1 MLQIMQMKINSESDL
16 YNPLDPSGMRI
27 SDSVYAYLKTFCTEA
42 ESKKHLHDKLQIISD
57 GPVNADRL
65 KQAIREAVRKDE
77 AEFDRQIAVNRK
89 KALSCYAVGI
99 ALSIFGI
106 TLWILLDQVLLAFI
120 SFLGSTAISDGI
132 TIQLQMNPDI
142 RRLKKQL
149 EPFKDFELEVI
160 QRSS

>member
-1 MLQIMQMKINSESDL
+1 MMQMKINSESDL
-16 YNPLDPSGMRI
+16 YNPLDPAGMRI
-27 SDSVYAYLKTFCTEA
+27 ADSVYSYLKSFCTEA
-42 ESKKHLHDKLQIISD
+42 ESKKHRHDKLQIISD

-65 KQAIREAVRKDE
+65 MRAIQDAIRKDE

-89 KALSCYAVGI
+89 KALACYTVGI
-99 ALSIFGI
+99 VLSIFGI
-106 TLWILLDQVLLAFI
+106 TLWVLLDQVLLAFI

-149 EPFKDFELEVI
+149 EPFNDFEVEVI
-160 QRSS
+160 QNQS